1 MESFL
6 GLDLT
11 RNYSFFTV
19 PAAFFII
26 TFPHAYTITA
36 GAKGTYDNCNPR
48 SHKDRIA
55 NCQNLDKSHKQFL
68 LRAKA
73 ATENGLETIGC
84 YAAGI
89 LAANFAA
96 VPAPTI
102 NILGLGYVV
111 SRLLYNIA
119 YLWLQDNPRLSRESH
134 MRAGVYLN
142 SPYETQ
148 LQYRGTLLECGTCL
162 TMVFYK
168 DPLLSWKLWQQKVL
182 TQVRY
187 ISFTTFKMFPINY
200 LVLLFAST
208 ALALPHNPEACDT
221 DAPIVT
227 AAPKESFDCDYSY
240 CGDDD
245 DVLWC
250 FRFIPFTTINPTL
263 GPLPGETRV
272 SIGMCGPKSAD
283 PNPVD

>member
-55 NCQNLDKSHKQFL
+55 NCQTLDKSHKQFL

-119 YLWLQDNPRLSRESH
+119 YLWLQDNPRLSRVRSLVWVTSIGVI
-134 MRAGVYLN
+134 MSLWVKAGN
-142 SPYETQ
+142 K
-148 LQYRGTLLECGTCL
+148 
-162 TMVFYK
+162 M
-168 DPLLSWKLWQQKVL
+168 LS
-182 TQVRY
+182 
-187 ISFTTFKMFPINY
+187 ISITTFSMFPINY

-208 ALALPHNPEACDT
+208 ALALPNNPEACDT
-221 DAPIVT
+221 DVPAVT
-227 AAPKESFDCDYSY
+227 AAPKVSFDCDYSY
-240 CGDDD
+240 CGEDD

-250 FRFIPFTTINPTL
+250 FRFIPFTAINPTL

-283 PNPVD
+283 PKPMD

>member
-36 GAKGTYDNCNPR
+36 GAQGTYDNCNPR

-55 NCQNLDKSHKQFL
+55 NCQTLDKSHKQFL

-102 NILGLGYVV
+102 NILSLGYVV

-119 YLWLQDNPRLSRESH
+119 YLWLQDNPRLSR
-134 MRAGVYLN
+134 N
-142 SPYETQ
+142 
-148 LQYRGTLLECGTCL
+148 
-162 TMVFYK
+162 
-168 DPLLSWKLWQQKVL
+168 PLLCWKLWQQKVF
-182 TQVRY
+182 TQLRHRS
-187 ISFTTFKMFPINY
+187 ITTFSMFPINY
-200 LVLLFAST
+200 LVLLFTST
-208 ALALPHNPEACDT
+208 ALALPNNPEACDT
-221 DAPIVT
+221 DVPAVT
-227 AAPKESFDCDYSY
+227 AAPKVSFDCDYSY
-240 CGDDD
+240 CGEDD

-283 PNPVD
+283 PKPMD

>member
-55 NCQNLDKSHKQFL
+55 NCQTLDKSHKQFL

-119 YLWLQDNPRLSRESH
+119 YLWLQDNPRLSRVRSLVWVTSIGVI
-134 MRAGVYLN
+134 MSLWVKAGN
-142 SPYETQ
+142 K
-148 LQYRGTLLECGTCL
+148 
-162 TMVFYK
+162 M
-168 DPLLSWKLWQQKVL
+168 LS
-182 TQVRY
+182 
-187 ISFTTFKMFPINY
+187 ISITTFSMFPINY

-208 ALALPHNPEACDT
+208 ALALPNNPEAGDT
-221 DAPIVT
+221 DVPAVT
-227 AAPKESFDCDYSY
+227 AAPKVSFDCDYSY
-240 CGDDD
+240 CGEDD

-250 FRFIPFTTINPTL
+250 FRFIPFTAINPTL

-272 SIGMCGPKSAD
+272 SMGMCGPKSAD
-283 PNPVD
+283 PKPMD

>member
-48 SHKDRIA
+48 FHRDRIA
-55 NCQNLDKSHKQFL
+55 NCQTLDKSHKQFL

-102 NILGLGYVV
+102 NILGLGFVV

-119 YLWLQDNPRLSRESH
+119 YLWLQDIPRLSR
-134 MRAGVYLN
+134 
-142 SPYETQ
+142 
-148 LQYRGTLLECGTCL
+148 
-162 TMVFYK
+162 
-168 DPLLSWKLWQQKVL
+168 KVL
-182 TQVRY
+182 TQIRHR
-187 ISFTTFKMFPINY
+187 SFTTFEMFPINY

-221 DAPIVT
+221 DAPAVT

-240 CGDDD
+240 CGEDD

-250 FRFIPFTTINPTL
+250 FHFIPFTTINPTL

-283 PNPVD
+283 PNPMD

>member
-55 NCQNLDKSHKQFL
+55 NCQTLDKSHKQFL

-119 YLWLQDNPRLSRESH
+119 YLWLQDNPRLSRMKPSC
-134 MRAGVYLN
+134 
-142 SPYETQ
+142 SI
-148 LQYRGTLLECGTCL
+148 
-162 TMVFYK
+162 
-168 DPLLSWKLWQQKVL
+168 
-182 TQVRY
+182 
-187 ISFTTFKMFPINY
+187 ISFTTFEMFPINY

-208 ALALPHNPEACDT
+208 ALALPHSPEPCNT
-221 DAPIVT
+221 DAPAVT

-240 CGDDD
+240 CGEDDH
-245 DVLWC
+245 VLWC

-263 GPLPGETRV
+263 GPLPGETRI
-272 SIGMCGPKSAD
+272 SIGTCGPKSAD
-283 PNPVD
+283 PNPMD

>member
-55 NCQNLDKSHKQFL
+55 NCQTLDQSHKQFL

-119 YLWLQDNPRLSRESH
+119 YLWLQDNPRLSR
-134 MRAGVYLN
+134 
-142 SPYETQ
+142 
-148 LQYRGTLLECGTCL
+148 
-162 TMVFYK
+162 
-168 DPLLSWKLWQQKVL
+168 
-182 TQVRY
+182 VR
-187 ISFTTFKMFPINY
+187 S
-200 LVLLFAST
+200 LVW
-208 ALALPHNPEACDT
+208 
-221 DAPIVT
+221 VT
-227 AAPKESFDCDYSY
+227 
-240 CGDDD
+240 
-245 DVLWC
+245 
-250 FRFIPFTTINPTL
+250 
-263 GPLPGETRV
+263 
-272 SIGMCGPKSAD
+272 SIGVIMSLWVKAGNKMLSM
-283 PNPVD
+283 

>member
-19 PAAFFII
+19 PAAFFVIA
-26 TFPHAYTITA
+26 FPHAYTITA

-55 NCQNLDKSHKQFL
+55 NCQTLDKSHKQFL

-84 YAAGI
+84 YAAGV

-102 NILGLGYVV
+102 NILGFGYVV
-111 SRLLYNIA
+111 NRLLYNIA
-119 YLWLQDNPRLSRESH
+119 YLWLQDNPRLSRVLFYLPYTTYCWLSVFPSSIIPPGLTILGHFIRLVKFFASVH
-134 MRAGVYLN
+134 MTPSR
-142 SPYETQ
+142 S
-148 LQYRGTLLECGTCL
+148 
-162 TMVFYK
+162 
-168 DPLLSWKLWQQKVL
+168 
-182 TQVRY
+182 
-187 ISFTTFKMFPINY
+187 IIFTTFQMFPINY

-221 DAPIVT
+221 DAHAVT

-240 CGDDD
+240 CGEDD

-250 FRFIPFTTINPTL
+250 FRFIPFTTVNPTL

-283 PNPVD
+283 PNLMD

>member
-36 GAKGTYDNCNPR
+36 GAQGTYDNCNPR

-55 NCQNLDKSHKQFL
+55 NCQTLDKSHKQFL
-68 LRAKA
+68 LSAKA

-102 NILGLGYVV
+102 NILSLGYVV

-119 YLWLQDNPRLSRESH
+119 YLWLQDNPRLSRK
-134 MRAGVYLN
+134 VF
-142 SPYETQ
+142 TQ
-148 LQYRGTLLECGTCL
+148 LRHR
-162 TMVFYK
+162 
-168 DPLLSWKLWQQKVL
+168 S
-182 TQVRY
+182 
-187 ISFTTFKMFPINY
+187 ITTFSMFPINY

-208 ALALPHNPEACDT
+208 ALALPNNPEACDT
-221 DAPIVT
+221 DVPAVT
-227 AAPKESFDCDYSY
+227 AAPKVSFDCDYSY
-240 CGDDD
+240 CGEDD

-283 PNPVD
+283 PKPMD

>member
-36 GAKGTYDNCNPR
+36 GARGTYDNCNPR

-55 NCQNLDKSHKQFL
+55 NCQTLDKSHKQFL

-73 ATENGLETIGC
+73 ATENGLETISC

-119 YLWLQDNPRLSRESH
+119 YLWLQDNPRLSRSSEVQHSEFPP
-134 MRAGVYLN
+134 G
-142 SPYETQ
+142 
-148 LQYRGTLLECGTCL
+148 L
-162 TMVFYK
+162 T
-168 DPLLSWKLWQQKVL
+168 VL
-182 TQVRY
+182 DHFIRLVQFFASVQMKPSCSI
-187 ISFTTFKMFPINY
+187 ISFTTFEMLPSSY
-200 LVLLFAST
+200 LVILFAST
-208 ALALPHNPEACDT
+208 ALALPHNPEPCNT
-221 DAPIVT
+221 DAPAVT

-240 CGDDD
+240 CGEDDH
-245 DVLWC
+245 VLWC

-263 GPLPGETRV
+263 GPLPGETRI
-272 SIGMCGPKSAD
+272 SIGTCGPKSAD
-283 PNPVD
+283 PNPMD

>member
-36 GAKGTYDNCNPR
+36 GAQGTYDNCNPR

-55 NCQNLDKSHKQFL
+55 NCQTLDKSHKQFL

-102 NILGLGYVV
+102 NILSLGYVV

-119 YLWLQDNPRLSRESH
+119 YLWLQDNPRLSRK
-134 MRAGVYLN
+134 VF
-142 SPYETQ
+142 TQ
-148 LQYRGTLLECGTCL
+148 LRHR
-162 TMVFYK
+162 
-168 DPLLSWKLWQQKVL
+168 S
-182 TQVRY
+182 
-187 ISFTTFKMFPINY
+187 ITTFSMFPINY

-208 ALALPHNPEACDT
+208 ALALPNNPEACDT
-221 DAPIVT
+221 DVPAVT
-227 AAPKESFDCDYSY
+227 AAPKVSFDCDYSY
-240 CGDDD
+240 CGEDD

-283 PNPVD
+283 PKPMD

>member
-36 GAKGTYDNCNPR
+36 GARGTYDNCNPR

-55 NCQNLDKSHKQFL
+55 NCQTLDKSHKQFL

-119 YLWLQDNPRLSRESH
+119 YLWLQDNPRLSR
-134 MRAGVYLN
+134 
-142 SPYETQ
+142 
-148 LQYRGTLLECGTCL
+148 GTLLECGTCL

-168 DPLLSWKLWQQKVL
+168 DPLLSWKLWQQKVS

-187 ISFTTFKMFPINY
+187 RSFTTFKMFPINY

-221 DAPIVT
+221 DAPAVT

-283 PNPVD
+283 PNPMD

>member
-55 NCQNLDKSHKQFL
+55 NCQTLDQSHKQFL

-119 YLWLQDNPRLSRESH
+119 YLWLQDNPRLSR
-134 MRAGVYLN
+134 
-142 SPYETQ
+142 
-148 LQYRGTLLECGTCL
+148 
-162 TMVFYK
+162 
-168 DPLLSWKLWQQKVL
+168 KVL
-182 TQVRY
+182 TQIRHR
-187 ISFTTFKMFPINY
+187 SFTTFEMFPINY
-200 LVLLFAST
+200 LFLLFAST
-208 ALALPHNPEACDT
+208 ALALPHHPEACDT
-221 DAPIVT
+221 DAPAIT

-245 DVLWC
+245 HVLWC

-283 PNPVD
+283 PNPMD

>member
-36 GAKGTYDNCNPR
+36 GARGTYDNCNPR

-55 NCQNLDKSHKQFL
+55 NCQTLDKSHKQFL
-68 LRAKA
+68 LRSKA

-102 NILGLGYVV
+102 NILGLGYVD
-111 SRLLYNIA
+111 I
-119 YLWLQDNPRLSRESH
+119 PRLSRK
-134 MRAGVYLN
+134 
-142 SPYETQ
+142 
-148 LQYRGTLLECGTCL
+148 
-162 TMVFYK
+162 VF
-168 DPLLSWKLWQQKVL
+168 
-182 TQVRY
+182 TQVRHK
-187 ISFTTFKMFPINY
+187 SVTTFNMFPTNY
-200 LVLLFAST
+200 LVLLVAST
-208 ALALPHNPEACDT
+208 ALALPNNPETCNT
-221 DAPIVT
+221 DAPAFT

-240 CGDDD
+240 CGEDDD
-245 DVLWC
+245 ILWC

-283 PNPVD
+283 PNPMY

>member
-48 SHKDRIA
+48 SHKDIIA
-55 NCQNLDKSHKQFL
+55 NCQTLDKSHKQFL

-119 YLWLQDNPRLSRESH
+119 YLWLQDNPRLSR
-134 MRAGVYLN
+134 
-142 SPYETQ
+142 
-148 LQYRGTLLECGTCL
+148 
-162 TMVFYK
+162 
-168 DPLLSWKLWQQKVL
+168 KVL

-187 ISFTTFKMFPINY
+187 KSFTTFKMFPINY

-221 DAPIVT
+221 DAPAVT

-283 PNPVD
+283 PHPVD

>member
-48 SHKDRIA
+48 SHRDRIA
-55 NCQNLDKSHKQFL
+55 NCQTLDKSHKQFL

-102 NILGLGYVV
+102 NILGLGFVV

-119 YLWLQDNPRLSRESH
+119 YLWLQDIPRLSR
-134 MRAGVYLN
+134 
-142 SPYETQ
+142 
-148 LQYRGTLLECGTCL
+148 
-162 TMVFYK
+162 
-168 DPLLSWKLWQQKVL
+168 KVL
-182 TQVRY
+182 TQIRY
-187 ISFTTFKMFPINY
+187 RSFTTFEMFPINY

-221 DAPIVT
+221 DAPAVT

-240 CGDDD
+240 CGEDD

-250 FRFIPFTTINPTL
+250 FHFIPFTTINPTL

-283 PNPVD
+283 PNPMD